1 VTDSP
6 QQPHFANIDSESYQE
21 HFHPGDHTLVD
32 VRELHE
38 WMRGHLPGA
47 IHIPLGDLED
57 QLNDIPND
65 KPVVLVCATGVRSMV
80 GAEFLLESGYM
91 EVYNLSDGTMGWARK
106 GLPID
111 Q

>member
-38 WMRGHLPGA
+38 WMRGHLPSA

-57 QLNDIPND
+57 QLNDVPND
-65 KPVVLVCATGVRSMV
+65 KPVVLVCATGSRSMV
-80 GAEFLLESGYM
+80 GAEVLLESGYM
-91 EVYNLSDGTMGWARK
+91 EVYNLIDGTQGWMSK
-106 GLPID
+106 GLPIEK
-111 Q
+111 